1 MQDNSY
7 YWASVE
13 PRTPNRAL
21 SGEQRADLVV
31 VGGGLTGLS
40 AALEAAGAGLDV
52 VILEAE
58 HIGFGASGRNG
69 GLLCPGFAVS
79 PEDFG
84 VNEDTQ
90 RGLWRMACDAIDLLH
105 HRRKSLGIDCDWQ
118 SGYFMSAGKNSH
130 MRELADYHEELEAL
144 GYGGTRMV
152 DRDETQNYV
161 GSPVYKGGLFDPHG
175 GHLHPLK
182 YTLGLAREA
191 ERLGVRIYEGSA
203 VTGIESNQGKH
214 RVVCAGGSVAAR
226 HCIVANNAY
235 ATGLLPRQEQHI
247 LPVATLIVA
256 TEPLEEE
263 LALELTPG
271 RACVDESYNILN
283 YYHLTDDNRMLFG
296 GRSNY
301 NGRIPNDIAAS
312 VRPRME
318 HVYPQLKGRPI
329 EHAWGG
335 HVAITIE
342 RTPHVGRT
350 EEGVL
355 FAQGFS
361 GQGLALTGQVGK
373 VLTQAVLGEQAGFDL
388 FAALPHRAFPGGKAL
403 RVPLQ
408 VLGMLYYRLQDML
421 P

>member
-7 YWASVE
+7 YWASVD
-13 PRTPNRAL
+13 PRSPKPAL
-21 SGEQRADLVV
+21 TGDESVDLAV

-40 AALEAAGAGLDV
+40 AALEAASAGLSV
-52 VILEAE
+52 ALLEAE
-58 HIGFGASGRNG
+58 YIGFGASGRNG

-84 VNEDTQ
+84 VDEDGQ

-105 HRRKSLGIDCDWQ
+105 HRRNSLGIACDWQ
-118 SGYFMSAGKNSH
+118 PGYFMSAGKNSH

-144 GYGGTRMV
+144 GYGGTLMV
-152 DRDETQNYV
+152 VREQVQDYV
-161 GSPVYKGGLFDPHG
+161 GSPVYKGGLFDPTG

-191 ERLGVRIYEGSA
+191 ERLGVRIFEGSPVRA
-203 VTGIESNQGKH
+203 IERGGQGH
-214 RVVCAGGSVAAR
+214 RLRCDGGQVSAR
-226 HCIVANNAY
+226 HTIVANNAY

-256 TEPLEEE
+256 TEPLADD
-263 LALELTPG
+263 LAHTLTPG

-283 YYHLTDDNRMLFG
+283 YYHLTADNRMLFG

-301 NGRIPNDIAAS
+301 NGRIPVDIAAS

-318 HVYPQLKGRPI
+318 HVYPQLRGVRI
-329 EHAWGG
+329 DHAWGG
-335 HVAITIE
+335 HVAITLE

-350 EEGVL
+350 ADGVL

-388 FAALPHRAFPGGKAL
+388 FAALPHKAFPGGKAL
-403 RVPLQ
+403 RMPLQ